1 MPQQRSKKLRREL
14 PPTANIDEIYQQ
26 IIDADNH
33 CDDDND
39 NDDDDQAITSST
51 ERNHN
56 LENLLRHLE
65 ESGTIESQIWPAL
78 KRCATRWMN
87 RRRGGG
93 SGSRRSQDDEH
104 DNFVLKKISLVL
116 LKLLRARQARHVD
129 NFILFLRDDYDNQ
142 GDDDDHDNDD
152 NDDDDIDDG
161 VKRTTAGT
169 HNSEF
174 DSDKNHMIRII
185 FLNQLFSLEEK
196 YYSNVLQFLL
206 GAFSI
211 SFVTVH
217 DDGSS
222 FHSLRSILM
231 NHVVGIG
238 LWKHMPCRYRDLI
251 LSCGSSGKVYQR
263 HWEAYNRKISFCV
276 KVDDSHGKHE
286 MEMEMEEFNL
296 CAAFIPR
303 VTEYILQK
311 VLLSKYDNDNH
322 HDSNNNN
329 NHHDKIPLQGIN
341 VLCDVMELFHLLLSH
356 SRTRRYLRPYLTSL
370 QFSTKCL
377 MSYEDWNKRHCE
389 KSIPATNLDLMRQ
402 ILVSLQRLECFAIED
417 VSSKPLSDDEMKK
430 MYHERAHVLQKLCH
444 KYHFEEMSDVVYA
457 GVGMVCKE
465 TFLKKCLERVV
476 RVEVLLDLC
485 HRLRLVEREH
495 VERDFGVVG
504 DGGGVGGMENTNR
517 IKRFLVQVLVYHHS
531 LKVSEAR
538 KLRELPLYP
547 NERLLWD
554 SNWVGSMGGQGS
566 LLRVLPKMSLQ
577 FLSFSDY
584 LLKCFKLLRLESAYE
599 IRSDLVDVIW
609 RMRPALRHGY
619 AHDMGY
625 SMGTD
630 EDDELRKK
638 RSVTEFH
645 GWSRMGL
652 ELVDDEGVSPVRLVK
667 VSPPKLGESIPAEVL
682 AEFTIDLK
690 RCGES
695 IRREW
700 DSIGEFDNLFL
711 VGIDAASMHGGPASI
726 LEDINDVQKYDSLA
740 DDMNFPKRYG
750 IIAVRGCMVLEVRDE
765 DGNVLSDPS
774 YQPVKSDKPKDTIKR
789 YFKVTLDPAQYAAD
803 ATGKGSAFGL
813 KVYQTLNI
821 VVRRHGKENNFKA
834 VLETV
839 RSLMTGEGSINR
851 SIPRWLQPVLLGYGD
866 PASASFESKKMIHF
880 AEITPGVTPPDAA
893 LDYGDTFVNEA
904 HLRSSFDGSVIVDG
918 SKDIDESKS
927 QTRLNYRIKIDAK
940 NGERNI
946 IATSYPFPTNISGNP
961 IPFTP
966 VQVKAIRSGLSPG
979 LTMIVGPPGT
989 GKTDVAVQIISNL
1002 YHSFPSQR
1010 TVLIT
1015 HSNAALNDLFE
1026 KVMARGDV
1034 DERYCLR
1041 LGFGEREL
1049 QTKTQFDFTKTGRV
1063 NHILSRRSTL
1073 LEEVQLL
1080 SESLGVSGSAERG
1093 PDGSPSYT
1101 CETAAYFYLHHVQKR
1116 IQIFNIQVDSEH
1128 SNSTVGGLY
1137 PFGKY
1142 FNFSDSALASMT
1154 IEEARKSFEKIQ
1166 TIFDELAEYRPLEL
1180 LRSQKQRIDYLLT
1193 KQVKIVA
1200 MTCTHAAIA
1209 RSQLIQLG
1217 FQYDNIVMEEA
1228 GQMLDIETF
1237 VPLLLQSGEIESIS
1251 RLKRICLIGD
1261 HHQLP
1266 PVVKNKDFS
1275 IFSNFDQ
1282 SLFARLIRLGV
1293 PTIELNMQGRS
1304 RADIAD
1310 LYNWRYNNLGNLGH
1324 VSIDDKFLCCNP
1336 GFVHT
1341 YQLIN
1346 VNDFEGRG
1354 EYSPTPYY
1362 YQNVGEAEYA
1372 VALFQYMVL
1381 IGYPPERISI
1391 LTTYN
1396 GQKGLIEDIV
1406 SQRCG
1411 NGTPLAGIRP
1421 QAIST
1426 VDKYQGQQNDY
1437 IILSLVRTKSVGHL
1451 RDIRRLIVAVSRARL
1466 GMYVFCRQSL
1476 FAQCHDLKRVMEQ
1489 FIERPTKLELVTGE
1503 DYNTQRKADEKISS
1517 EKKFV
1522 VDDVTV
1528 LGSIVH
1534 KMQQQVIS

>member
-1 MPQQRSKKLRREL
+1 MVNL
-14 PPTANIDEIYQQ
+14 DEIYQQ
-26 IIDADNH
+26 IIIHADNH
-33 CDDDND
+33 
-39 NDDDDQAITSST
+39 SST
-51 ERNHN
+51 DPKDNYEDDGYDDELASSPKTGNN
-56 LENLLRHLE
+56 LDNQMKKLE
-65 ESGTIESQIWPAL
+65 ESGVIEFQIWPTL
-78 KRCATRWMN
+78 KRCANRLMN
-87 RRRGGG
+87 HPA
-93 SGSRRSQDDEH
+93 DDVAKLEM
-104 DNFVLKKISLVL
+104 KKVSLI
-116 LKLLRARQARHVD
+116 LLRLVRTRPARHASNVLNFLKDDFEIKD
-129 NFILFLRDDYDNQ
+129 NDDKDND
-142 GDDDDHDNDD
+142 GDDDDETNHTM
-152 NDDDDIDDG
+152 
-161 VKRTTAGT
+161 VKI
-169 HNSEF
+169 
-174 DSDKNHMIRII
+174 M

-196 YYSNVLQFLL
+196 YYSHVLQFLL
-206 GAFSI
+206 GAFSTC
-211 SFVTVH
+211 FVMVH

-222 FHSLRSILM
+222 FQSLRSILI

-238 LWKHMPCRYRDLI
+238 LWESMPCRYRDLI
-251 LSCGSSGKVYQR
+251 LSSGKVYQR
-263 HWEAYNRKISFCV
+263 QWEAYNRKKSCTPNGI
-276 KVDDSHGKHE
+276 KNE
-286 MEMEMEEFNL
+286 MDETNL
-296 CAAFIPR
+296 CCFLPGVID
-303 VTEYILQK
+303 YLLHK
-311 VLLSKYDNDNH
+311 VLLTKSLDDNSNN
-322 HDSNNNN
+322 DSNKDEAENV
-329 NHHDKIPLQGIN
+329 LQGMN
-341 VLCDVMELFHLLLSH
+341 VLCDLLEICNLLLSH
-356 SRTRRYLRPYLTSL
+356 SGTRRYLRPYLASI

-377 MSYEDWNKRHCE
+377 LCYEDWKRHGHD
-389 KSIPATNLDLMRQ
+389 KSYPATTASLELVRQ
-402 ILVSLQRLECFAIED
+402 LLVSLQRLECFAIED
-417 VSSKPLSDDEMKK
+417 ISSRPLSDDDLKK
-430 MYHERAHVLQKLCH
+430 MYNERAHVFQKLCH
-444 KYHFEEMSDVVYA
+444 KYHFDIMSDVVYA
-457 GVGMVCKE
+457 GVGMVSKE
-465 TFLKKCLERVV
+465 GFLRKCLERVMQ
-476 RVEVLLDLC
+476 VEVLLDLC
-485 HRLRLVEREH
+485 HRLRLVEKES
-495 VERDFGVVG
+495 VEREFGVVG
-504 DGGGVGGMENTNR
+504 GEGGKEDTIR
-517 IKRFLVQVLVYHHS
+517 LKRFLVQVLVYHHT
-531 LKVSEAR
+531 LKPSEGR
-538 KLRELPLYP
+538 RLRELPLYP

-554 SNWVGSMGGQGS
+554 SNWVGPTMGGQGGFS
-566 LLRVLPKMSLQ
+566 RVLPKMSLQ

-584 LLKCFKLLRLESAYE
+584 LLRCFKLLRLESAYE
-599 IRSDLVDVIW
+599 IRSDLVDVLW

-625 SMGTD
+625 GRSMD
-630 EDDELRKK
+630 EDDEWRKK
-638 RSVTEFH
+638 RSLTEFH

-652 ELVDDEGVSPVRLVK
+652 ELVDDDGVSPVRLIK
-667 VSPPKLGESIPAEVL
+667 VSPPRLGESIPAEVL

-711 VGIDAASMHGGPASI
+711 VGIDAASTNGGPTPV
-726 LEDINDVQKYDSLA
+726 LEEMKGENKYGTLV

-750 IIAVRGCMVLEVRDE
+750 IIAVRGCMVLEVRDD
-765 DGNVLSDPS
+765 DGAVLTDPS
-774 YQPVKSDKPKDTIKR
+774 YEPVKSDKAKDTIKR
-789 YFKVTLDPAQYAAD
+789 YFKVALDPAQYAAD
-803 ATGKGSAFGL
+803 ATGKGSVYGL
-813 KVYQTLNI
+813 KVYQTLNV
-821 VVRRHGKENNFKA
+821 VVRRHGKENNFRA

-851 SIPRWLQPVLLGYGD
+851 SVPRWLQPVLLGYGD

-893 LDYGDTFVNEA
+893 LDYGDTFVNEG
-904 HLRSSFDGSVIVDG
+904 HLRNSFDGTIIVDG
-918 SKDIDESKS
+918 RKDFDESKP
-927 QTRLNYRIKIDAK
+927 QTRLNYRIKVDSK
-940 NGERNI
+940 NGDSNI
-946 IATSYPFPTNISGNP
+946 IASSYPFPPNISGNP
-961 IPFTP
+961 VPFTP

-1026 KVMARGDV
+1026 KVMARGDI

-1041 LGFGEREL
+1041 LGFGERDL
-1049 QTKTQFDFTKTGRV
+1049 QTETRFDFTKTGRV
-1063 NHILSRRSTL
+1063 NHILSRRLTL
-1073 LEEVQLL
+1073 LEEVQRL
-1080 SESLGVSGSAERG
+1080 SESLGISGSAERA

-1101 CETAAYFYLHHVQKR
+1101 CETAAYFYLHHIQKR
-1116 IQIFNIQVDSEH
+1116 IQIFNNQVQHEH
-1128 SNSTVGGLY
+1128 SMAAMEDLY
-1137 PFGKY
+1137 PFGNY
-1142 FNFSDSALASMT
+1142 FDFSQSELASLT
-1154 IEEARKSFEKIQ
+1154 IDDAKKSFEKIQ

-1237 VPLLLQSGEIESIS
+1237 VPLLLQSGEVESIS

-1266 PVVKNKDFS
+1266 PIVKNIDFAS
-1275 IFSNFDQ
+1275 SSNYDQ

-1304 RADIAD
+1304 RSDIAD

-1324 VSIDDKFLCCNP
+1324 VSTDDKFLSCNP

-1346 VNDFEGRG
+1346 VDDFEGKG

-1396 GQKGLIEDIV
+1396 GQRGLIEDIV

-1421 QAIST
+1421 QSIST

-1466 GMYVFCRQSL
+1466 GMYVFCRQGL
-1476 FAQCHDLKRVMEQ
+1476 FAQCHDLKRVMEL
-1489 FIERPTKLELVTGE
+1489 FNNRPTKLELVRGE
-1503 DYNTQRKADEKISS
+1503 DHNTQRKADEQIPT

-1534 KMQQQVIS
+1534 KMQQQLIT